1 MARQLG
7 DATIGLGSDLGVPA
21 IGGVDPTV
29 LDLPALGAGE
39 GLILHPVSSGSA
51 PLQNWALGLD
61 IYVAQPTVSFLSL
74 LQTGDADGDLFLRDN
89 GDGTAGVGISG
100 VHDGSFAFDQWNRL
114 IVTFTEEA
122 NGTVL
127 RKYLNGVQIGDAQEL
142 GQTDR
147 WDISP
152 GQGLTLFAD
161 DDGETAGVT
170 LSSVFFSP
178 IVPTPAE
185 VAGLAASIPLPNAAG
200 FFPGSPARGAFEID
214 FGNEDLAPRYG
225 EAEVVLEGF
234 DFRTPVAI
242 NDSTIAFATQL
253 GIEGPG
259 GDDAPVLSY
268 ADYAADEGVLVS
280 MPGIAGDL
288 TSYTAVWDVN
298 VDDLQGF
305 QL

>member
-200 FFPGSPARGAFEID
+200 FFPGSPARGPSRSTLATKTSRRAMARPRWCWKASTSARRLRSTTAPLPLPPSLASKARAVMTRRCCPMPTMQRMRAFWSACPA
-214 FGNEDLAPRYG
+214 LR
-225 EAEVVLEGF
+225 
-234 DFRTPVAI
+234 
-242 NDSTIAFATQL
+242 AT
-253 GIEGPG
+253 
-259 GDDAPVLSY
+259 
-268 ADYAADEGVLVS
+268 
-280 MPGIAGDL
+280 
-288 TSYTAVWDVN
+288 
-298 VDDLQGF
+298 
-305 QL
+305 